1 MKKNILLIN
10 ALFLLNSFVFAQYNI
25 PIEIIKIYDGDTIKS
40 KTDTGNKF
48 NIRLFG
54 IDCYETSKINRAYK
68 QAYNDRLSV
77 EEVVNNGLK
86 AKKYLEEL
94 HSKVKC
100 ASFNFKGIDKYNRI
114 LGVLYFENEN
124 INQKLI
130 NENYCKVYE
139 FKED

>member
-25 PIEIIKIYDGDTIKS
+25 PIEIIKIYDGDTIKA
-40 KTDTGNKF
+40 KLENGNKF
-48 NIRLFG
+48 NIRLIG
-54 IDCYETSKINRAYK
+54 LDCYETSKINRAYK
-68 QAYNDRLSV
+68 QAYNDRMSV